1 MKNKITPIN
10 KERVMREN
18 DFIVSKTDPSGRLTY
33 CNRIFIE
40 FSGYSEAELLDKQ
53 HNIVRHPDMPRSV
66 FYLLWQ
72 TIKAGDEFIGYVKNM
87 SKDGSYY
94 WVLATVTPSF
104 NAQNSHGDREIIGYF
119 SVRRKPEASKIRM
132 IESVYKDMLAA
143 EKQAGSRDAI
153 AAGVKVLENVIQPT
167 GKDYREFIISL

>member
-1 MKNKITPIN
+1 MKYKITPTS
-10 KERVMREN
+10 KERIMREN

-40 FSGYSEAELLDKQ
+40 FSGYSEAELLGKQ

-72 TIKAGDEFIGYVKNM
+72 TLKSGNEFIGYVKNM
-87 SKDGSYY
+87 SKDGSFY

-104 NAQNSHGDREIIGYF
+104 STSRGNGNKEIIGYF
-119 SVRRKPEASKIRM
+119 SVRRKPEPSKLRI
-132 IESVYKDMLAA
+132 IEPVYKDMLAA

-153 AAGVKVLENVIQPT
+153 AAGSKVLNDVIQST